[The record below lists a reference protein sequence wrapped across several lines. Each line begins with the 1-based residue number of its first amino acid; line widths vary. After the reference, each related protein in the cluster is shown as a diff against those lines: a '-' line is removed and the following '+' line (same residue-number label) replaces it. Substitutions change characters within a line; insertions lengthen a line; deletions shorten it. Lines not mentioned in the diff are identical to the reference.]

1 MAVLSSKKKQ
11 KRREEYQKKKVLN
24 KKSMRGQAETE
35 YGEVKKVVSFSL
47 TQTGADLLKQ
57 KSKELGISASELLER
72 VARGKIQ
79 IDSISL
85 LDQSGAELS
94 C

>member
-1 MAVLSSKKKQ
+1 MAASNTRKSRK
-11 KRREEYQKKKVLN
+11 EYQKKKVHN

-35 YGEVKKVVSFSL
+35 YGEIKRIVSFSL
-47 TQTGADLLKQ
+47 TQTGANLLKQ

-79 IDSISL
+79 IDLTSF
-85 LDQSGAELS
+85 E
-94 C
+94 